1 MAVTKAVTTTDFSGF
16 LKPEMAEAYFEDIK
30 RVSAVQQMVRQVP
43 LGASGIEVPVV
54 TSKATAKWV
63 AEGARKESTNAGLAL
78 KTMKPMK
85 IAAIVPIS
93 AEVVRSNPGN
103 FMSLVRDQVAEAIA
117 EAFDAAVLHG
127 TNSPFG
133 ANQALTN
140 TGKTVAL
147 GTAAEN
153 KGGMF
158 ADLNSGLDLLVK
170 DDKELTGF
178 LFDPYAEP
186 KLNTS
191 VDTTGRPLFI
201 SAPTQDTASPVRSG
215 SVLSRPALFAKGVRN
230 GVGVGNV
237 VGFGGDFSKAIW
249 GTVGGISYDVSTE
262 ATVTINGA
270 LTSLWENNLV
280 ALRVEAEYGWLLHD
294 KDAFVK
300 YTLK

>member
-63 AEGARKESTNAGLAL
+63 AEGAKKESTSAGLGL

-127 TNSPFG
+127 TDTPFG
-133 ANQALTN
+133 VGQALTN
-140 TGKTVAL
+140 TTKTVAL
-147 GTAAEN
+147 GTATEN

-170 DDKELTGF
+170 DNKELTGF

-191 VDTTGRPLFI
+191 VDTTGRPLFV

-215 SVLSRPALFAKGVRN
+215 TVLSRPALFAKGVRN
-230 GVGVGNV
+230 GVGAGNV

-262 ATVTINGA
+262 ATVTINGQ

-300 YTLK
+300 YTIK